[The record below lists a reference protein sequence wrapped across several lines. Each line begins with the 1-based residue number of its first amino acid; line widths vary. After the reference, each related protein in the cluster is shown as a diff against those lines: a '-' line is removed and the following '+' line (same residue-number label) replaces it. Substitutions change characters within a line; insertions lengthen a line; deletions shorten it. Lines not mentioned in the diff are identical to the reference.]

1 MWLYH
6 PKKSAVA
13 EDSHRTPLHNTSVLA
28 KKLRHLDYIIREVIG
43 IKLQPNNMNG
53 EDGFSLSKSYKPSF
67 VT

>member
-13 EDSHRTPLHNTSVLA
+13 EHSINLGHRTPLHNTSVLA
-28 KKLRHLDYIIREVIG
+28 KKLRHLDHIIREVIG

-53 EDGFSLSKSYKPSF
+53 EDGFSLSKS
-67 VT
+67 